1 MKILLIELET
11 KGHHITS
18 YLKSIINNLQKNN
31 HEIYL
36 LTTSPENKEIIDFKN
51 KVKIFYVKK
60 NKKID
65 SNNYFDLFF
74 FQFKNYFK
82 IKKRFR
88 KLLKSYKFD
97 RVYLNNIDHFDK
109 VLSIFGSPFRKIFFY
124 GLFLNPKIS
133 HYKKFNIF
141 NFIKISIYKCL
152 FNRILDIKTL
162 KKVFIVNPLCYKQIS
177 KSRLKK
183 IKLLNEIGTFSYKNK
198 IFLTKNNCKKFFNIK
213 KTSFVIL
220 VYGAIREEK
229 ELIYLINVI
238 KKYYYNCDVKIII
251 AGQQDDY
258 TKKIL
263 RENVYNDIVRKKFLV
278 INKYINERLE
288 QMLFKSSDL
297 IWPGYSKNF
306 NGSSG
311 VYFLSGMNKVPV
323 ITSNHG
329 LIYWYNKRYRIG
341 KSTDL
346 RTPNKVRKVF
356 NYFIKNRRI
365 NLNNEF
371 KRINNIH
378 NSDNFSKQIGICLT
392 NNQIARK

>member
-11 KGHHITS
+11 KGHHISS

-36 LTTSPENKEIIDFKN
+36 LTTNPDNKEIIDFKN
-51 KVKIFYVKK
+51 KVKIFYIKK
-60 NKKID
+60 NKKIN
-65 SNNYFDLFF
+65 SNNYFNLFF

-82 IKKRFR
+82 IKKKF
-88 KLLKSYKFD
+88 KELLKRYKFD
-97 RVYLNNIDHFDK
+97 SVYLNNVDHFDK
-109 VLSIFGSPFRKIFFY
+109 VLSIFGSPFCNIFFC

-133 HYKKFNIF
+133 YYKKFNII
-141 NFIKISIYKCL
+141 NFTKISIYKYL
-152 FNRILDIKTL
+152 FKRILDIKTL
-162 KKVFIVNPLCYKQIS
+162 KKIFIVNPLCYKQIS
-177 KSRLKK
+177 KNRLKK
-183 IKLLNEIGTFSYKNK
+183 IKLLNEIGTFSYKKK
-198 IFLTKNNCKKFFNIK
+198 IFLTKNNCKKFLNIN

-220 VYGAIREEK
+220 VYGAIRQEK

-238 KKYYYNCDVKIII
+238 KKYYYDYNLKIII

-263 RENVYNDIVRKKFLV
+263 IENIYNDNIKEKFLI

-288 QMLFKSSDL
+288 QILFKSSDL
-297 IWPGYSKNF
+297 VWPGYSKNF
-306 NGSSG
+306 YGSSG

-329 LIYWYNKRYRIG
+329 LIYWYNKRYGIG
-341 KSTDL
+341 KSTNL
-346 RTPNKVRKVF
+346 RNPNKVRKAI
-356 NYFIKNRRI
+356 NYFIKNRKM
-365 NLNNEF
+365 NLNNQF

-378 NSDNFSKQIGICLT
+378 NSENFSKQIVSYLT
-392 NNQIARK
+392 NNQITRN

>member
-18 YLKSIINNLQKNN
+18 YLKSIINNLKENN
-31 HEIYL
+31 HQIYL
-36 LTTSPENKEIIDFKN
+36 LTTNPENKEIINFKN
-51 KVKIFYVKK
+51 KVNIFYIKK
-60 NKKID
+60 NKNID
-65 SNNYFDLFF
+65 SNKYFDLFY

-82 IKKRFR
+82 IKKEFE
-88 KLLKSYKFD
+88 KLNKKYKFD
-97 RVYLNNIDHFDK
+97 SVYLNNIDHIDK
-109 VLSIFGSPFRKIFFY
+109 ILSIFGSPFCKSFFC
-124 GLFLNPKIS
+124 GLFLNPKIL

-141 NFIKISIYKCL
+141 NFIKISIYKYL
-152 FNRILDIKTL
+152 FKRILDIKTL

-177 KSRLKK
+177 ISRLKK

-198 IFLTKNNCKKFFNIK
+198 VILTKNNCKKFLNIR

-238 KKYYYNCDVKIII
+238 KKYYYTYKVKIII

-258 TKKIL
+258 AKKLLID
-263 RENVYNDIVRKKFLV
+263 NVYNNNVKKNFLI

-288 QMLFKSSDL
+288 QILFKSSDL
-297 IWPGYSKNF
+297 VWPGYSKNF
-306 NGSSG
+306 YGSSG
-311 VYFLSGMNKVPV
+311 VYFLSSMNKVPV

-329 LIYWYNKRYRIG
+329 LIYWYNKRYKIG

-346 RTPNKVRKVF
+346 RSPNKVRKVI
-356 NYFIKNRRI
+356 NYFIKNRRM

-378 NSDNFSKQIGICLT
+378 NSENFSKQIGSYLT
-392 NNQIARK
+392 NNQITRK

>member
-18 YLKSIINNLQKNN
+18 YLKSIINNLKENN
-31 HEIYL
+31 HQIYL
-36 LTTSPENKEIIDFKN
+36 LTTNPENKEIINFKN
-51 KVKIFYVKK
+51 NVNIFYIKK
-60 NKKID
+60 NKNID
-65 SNNYFDLFF
+65 SNKYFDLFY

-82 IKKRFR
+82 IKKEFE
-88 KLLKSYKFD
+88 KLNKKYKFD
-97 RVYLNNIDHFDK
+97 SVYLNNIDHIDK
-109 VLSIFGSPFRKIFFY
+109 ILSIFGSPFCKSFFC
-124 GLFLNPKIS
+124 GLFLNPKIL

-141 NFIKISIYKCL
+141 NFIKISIYKYL
-152 FNRILDIKTL
+152 FKRILDIKTL

-177 KSRLKK
+177 ISRLKK

-198 IFLTKNNCKKFFNIK
+198 VILTKNNCKKFLNIR

-238 KKYYYNCDVKIII
+238 KKYYYTYKVKIII

-258 TKKIL
+258 AKKLLID
-263 RENVYNDIVRKKFLV
+263 NVYNNNVKKNFLI

-288 QMLFKSSDL
+288 QILFKSSDL
-297 IWPGYSKNF
+297 VWPGYSKNF
-306 NGSSG
+306 YGSSG
-311 VYFLSGMNKVPV
+311 VYFLSSMNKVPV

-329 LIYWYNKRYRIG
+329 LIYWYNKRYKIG

-346 RTPNKVRKVF
+346 RSPNKVRKVI
-356 NYFIKNRRI
+356 NYFIKNRRM

-378 NSDNFSKQIGICLT
+378 NSENFSKQIGSYLT
-392 NNQIARK
+392 NNQITRK

>member
-18 YLKSIINNLQKNN
+18 YLKSIINNLKENN
-31 HEIYL
+31 HQIYL
-36 LTTSPENKEIIDFKN
+36 LTTNPENKEIINFKN
-51 KVKIFYVKK
+51 KVNIFYIKK
-60 NKKID
+60 NKNID
-65 SNNYFDLFF
+65 SNKYFDLFY

-82 IKKRFR
+82 IKKKFE
-88 KLLKSYKFD
+88 KLNKKYKFD
-97 RVYLNNIDHFDK
+97 SVYLNNIDHIDK
-109 VLSIFGSPFRKIFFY
+109 ILSIFGSPFCKSFFC
-124 GLFLNPKIS
+124 GLFLNPKIL

-141 NFIKISIYKCL
+141 NFIKISIYKYL
-152 FNRILDIKTL
+152 FKRILDIKTL

-177 KSRLKK
+177 ISRLKK

-198 IFLTKNNCKKFFNIK
+198 VILTKNNCKKFLNIR

-238 KKYYYNCDVKIII
+238 KKYYYTYKVKIII

-258 TKKIL
+258 AKKLLID
-263 RENVYNDIVRKKFLV
+263 NVYNNNVKKNFLI

-288 QMLFKSSDL
+288 QILFKSSDL
-297 IWPGYSKNF
+297 VWPGYSKNF
-306 NGSSG
+306 YGSSG
-311 VYFLSGMNKVPV
+311 VYFLSSMNKVPV

-329 LIYWYNKRYRIG
+329 LIYWYNKRYKIG

-346 RTPNKVRKVF
+346 RSPNKVRKVI
-356 NYFIKNRRI
+356 NYFIKNRRM

-378 NSDNFSKQIGICLT
+378 NSENFSKQIGSYLT
-392 NNQIARK
+392 NNQITRK